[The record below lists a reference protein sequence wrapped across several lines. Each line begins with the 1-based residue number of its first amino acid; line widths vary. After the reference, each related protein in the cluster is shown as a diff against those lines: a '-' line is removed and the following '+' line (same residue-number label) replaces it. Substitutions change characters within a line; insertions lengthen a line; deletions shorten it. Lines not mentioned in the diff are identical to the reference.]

1 MSTNLTCSQ
10 FVRAQFC
17 PGNQGEAF
25 SLSEVCY
32 KNREVESSLNLFF
45 FFFPVSKMQKQS
57 AVTIDPLFIA
67 NNFQYSE
74 HNKDLLYK
82 D

>member
-1 MSTNLTCSQ
+1 
-10 FVRAQFC
+10 
-17 PGNQGEAF
+17 
-25 SLSEVCY
+25 
-32 KNREVESSLNLFF
+32 
-45 FFFPVSKMQKQS
+45 MQKQS